1 MLEFLN
7 TSESKLNIVTM
18 SPSSDTRIP
27 SDGELGRK
35 WLYLK
40 KDNTSYGFEP
50 TILQPESFYFSAGWT
65 ELTKESGVIK
75 PTEIP
80 ITAEFT
86 TYRAVSKGPGLGISS
101 WYDEH
106 DP

>member
-1 MLEFLN
+1 MGLFTAWATIQNFGKLIWGDIVYLESCGVLEFLN

-40 KDNTSYGFEP
+40 KDNTSYGSEA
-50 TILQPESFYFSAGWT
+50 TILQKESFYFRAGWT
-65 ELTKESGVIK
+65 
-75 PTEIP
+75 
-80 ITAEFT
+80 
-86 TYRAVSKGPGLGISS
+86 
-101 WYDEH
+101 
-106 DP
+106 

>member
-40 KDNTSYGFEP
+40 KDNTMALNQQYYNRKAV
-50 TILQPESFYFSAGWT
+50 ILVLAG
-65 ELTKESGVIK
+65 LS
-75 PTEIP
+75 
-80 ITAEFT
+80 
-86 TYRAVSKGPGLGISS
+86 
-101 WYDEH
+101 
-106 DP
+106 

>member
-35 WLYLK
+35 WLYLER
-40 KDNTSYGFEP
+40 DNTSYGFEP
-50 TILQPESFYFSAGWT
+50 TILQQESCYFSAGWT
-65 ELTKESGVIK
+65 
-75 PTEIP
+75 
-80 ITAEFT
+80 
-86 TYRAVSKGPGLGISS
+86 
-101 WYDEH
+101 
-106 DP
+106 

>member
-1 MLEFLN
+1 MLEFFN

-40 KDNTSYGFEP
+40 KDNTSYSFEP
-50 TILQPESFYFSAGWT
+50 TILQQESINYYNRKAFISVLAG
-65 ELTKESGVIK
+65 LS
-75 PTEIP
+75 
-80 ITAEFT
+80 
-86 TYRAVSKGPGLGISS
+86 
-101 WYDEH
+101 
-106 DP
+106 

>member
-7 TSESKLNIVTM
+7 TSESKLNIVTI

-40 KDNTSYGFEP
+40 KDNISYGFEP
-50 TILQPESFYFSAGWT
+50 TILQQESSYFSAGCA
-65 ELTKESGVIK
+65 ELTKQCGVIK
-75 PTEIP
+75 PMEIP
-80 ITAEFT
+80 ITA
-86 TYRAVSKGPGLGISS
+86 
-101 WYDEH
+101 
-106 DP
+106 